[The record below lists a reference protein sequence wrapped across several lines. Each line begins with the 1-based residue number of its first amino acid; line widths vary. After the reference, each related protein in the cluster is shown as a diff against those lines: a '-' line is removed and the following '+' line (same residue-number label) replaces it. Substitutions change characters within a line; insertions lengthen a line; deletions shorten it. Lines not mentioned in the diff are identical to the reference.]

1 MSTEPPSRVVSGARK
16 HLPLIATIVVI
27 GVNAAA
33 NIVPINGYST
43 GALSDLNPTGFTP
56 AGWVFS
62 IWSVIYLGLA
72 AFSLFQ
78 SFGSEADIKH
88 GEQITTLYVL
98 SAVAN
103 ISWIFSWHYRQVEL
117 SFVVMLALLGS
128 LIAIYRKLRTSHS
141 VGWKQKLLVDAPF
154 RLYLGWITT
163 AVIANL
169 GAVFFSQQFYPFGLE
184 MDQWAVVS
192 VATALAIYV
201 WIGVVTRDAIY
212 SSVFIWA
219 SLGIFYR
226 PSGVTEPVR
235 LVAIT
240 GTFITLAL
248 VLWIFGSKSPAREPS
263 ALGRKLPQP
272 ATDRLIVRPCRGV
285 AECLGFHAHQ
295 GTRLA
300 LRVVLLPDRP
310 AHSRSP

>member
-1 MSTEPPSRVVSGARK
+1 MSIEPPSRVAAGARK

-33 NIVPINGYST
+33 NIAPINGYST
-43 GALSDLNPTGFTP
+43 GGLSDLNPTGFTP

-62 IWSVIYLGLA
+62 IWGLIYLGLV

-78 SFGSEADIKH
+78 SFGSSADIKR
-88 GEQITTLYVL
+88 GEQIIALYAL

-117 SFVVMLALLGS
+117 SFVVMLVLFGS
-128 LIAIYRKLRTSHS
+128 LIAIYQKLRASHS
-141 VGWKQKLLVDAPF
+141 AGWKETLLVDAPF

-169 GAVFFSQQFYPFGLE
+169 GAVFFSQKFYPFGLQ
-184 MDQWAVVS
+184 MDQWAIVS

-201 WIGVVTRDAIY
+201 WTGVVTRDAIF

-240 GTFITLAL
+240 GTFITLVL
-248 VLWIFGSKSPAREPS
+248 VIWIFGSKSPERDPVKS
-263 ALGRKLPQP
+263 
-272 ATDRLIVRPCRGV
+272 
-285 AECLGFHAHQ
+285 
-295 GTRLA
+295 
-300 LRVVLLPDRP
+300 
-310 AHSRSP
+310 